1 MKSLQYF
8 VKTFLVSVLLV
19 SLGSWLT
26 LAGFEGTFNLY
37 SWSFEARDFF
47 SAIIICTM
55 ICITIF
61 LAFKVIV
68 DM

>member
-1 MKSLQYF
+1 MRGLQYF
-8 VKTFLVSVLLV
+8 LKTFLVSTLLV
-19 SLGSWLT
+19 TVGSWLT

-55 ICITIF
+55 TCITIF